1 MATSTFCP
9 STSRTS
15 PKTTFAPSLAN
26 VSASAAPCPRAPPL
40 ISATLPSSLPMAV
53 LPVDVPRPRFYAIG
67 GGRCVDNTESA
78 CEITRMQDEPTSLRI
93 EDPGVRALF
102 TEAARFQSWLDVEAA
117 LAQAQAELGI
127 IPAAAAREIVAK
139 AHLKYLDLAAVR
151 AGLAKTGHPLVPL
164 VWALDRACDG
174 DAGGYV
180 HWGATTQN
188 ITQTGQLL
196 QVRQA
201 HEIFL
206 RQLASVLTHMAG
218 LAERTKGA
226 LLPGRTHGQ
235 HAVPATFGFKVAVWI
250 DELCRHVERLRDCE
264 GRVFVAM
271 LGGGAGTLA
280 SLGEL
285 GLATQDKMAARLAM
299 RPMSVPA
306 RTIGDHQ
313 AEYVTVLGL
322 LAATAGKIG
331 REIYTLMKQEFGEVE
346 EPVPAGTVG
355 SSTMPQKRNPKLSQD
370 IIAAAAQ
377 IRALVPLAL
386 DAMQTEHEADRTTS
400 IMMSRAIVGACEL
413 TGDMLQR
420 LIALFEGLQVFP
432 ARMREN
438 LDLSG
443 GLIMAEALMLELGKQ
458 IGRQRAH
465 DAVYDA
471 AQGSVTQGRPFR
483 A

>member
-1 MATSTFCP
+1 M
-9 STSRTS
+9 
-15 PKTTFAPSLAN
+15 L
-26 VSASAAPCPRAPPL
+26 
-40 ISATLPSSLPMAV
+40 
-53 LPVDVPRPRFYAIG
+53 
-67 GGRCVDNTESA
+67 E
-78 CEITRMQDEPTSLRI
+78 EPTSLRI

-102 TEAARFQSWLDVEAA
+102 TEDARFQSWLDVEAA
-117 LAQAQAELGI
+117 LAQAQAALGI
-127 IPAAAAREIVAK
+127 IPETAAREIARK

-188 ITQTGQLL
+188 VTQTGQLL
-196 QVRQA
+196 QVSRA
-201 HEIFL
+201 HDIFL
-206 RQLASVLTHMAG
+206 RQLATLLTTLAD
-218 LAERTKGA
+218 LAERTKDA
-226 LLPGRTHGQ
+226 VLPGRTHGQ

-250 DELCRHVERLRDCE
+250 DELCRHVERLRGAE

-285 GLATQDKMAARLAM
+285 GLATQERMAARLGMRAM
-299 RPMSVPA
+299 TVPA

-313 AEYVTVLGL
+313 AEYVLLLGM
-322 LAATAGKIG
+322 LAATCSKIG

-346 EPVPAGTVG
+346 EPVPPGTVG

-400 IMMSRAIVGACEL
+400 IMMSRALVQACEL
-413 TGDMLQR
+413 TGDVFARM
-420 LIALFEGLQVFP
+420 IALFAGLQVFP
-432 ARMREN
+432 ERMRANVE
-438 LDLSG
+438 LSG
-443 GLIMAEALMLELGKQ
+443 GLIMAEALMLELGSQ

-465 DAVYDA
+465 DAVYEA
-471 AQGSVTQGRPFR
+471 AQASVTQARPFR
-483 A
+483 ETLADDPHVSAGLSASQVEALLDPARYTGLCRQFAERGAATARDIAAAIQRRRTERARTA

>member
-1 MATSTFCP
+1 M
-9 STSRTS
+9 
-15 PKTTFAPSLAN
+15 L
-26 VSASAAPCPRAPPL
+26 
-40 ISATLPSSLPMAV
+40 
-53 LPVDVPRPRFYAIG
+53 
-67 GGRCVDNTESA
+67 E
-78 CEITRMQDEPTSLRI
+78 EPTSLRI

-102 TEAARFQSWLDVEAA
+102 TEPARFQSWLDVEAA
-117 LAQAQAELGI
+117 LAQAQGELGV
-127 IPAAAAREIVAK
+127 IPEAAAREIVRK
-139 AHLKYLDLAAVR
+139 AHLSFLDLAAVR
-151 AGLAKTGHPLVPL
+151 EGLARTGHPLVPL
-164 VWALDRACDG
+164 VWALDRACEG

-188 ITQTGQLL
+188 VTQTGQLL
-196 QVRQA
+196 QVRRA

-206 RQLASVLTHMAG
+206 RQLAAILAIWAG
-218 LAERTKGA
+218 LAERTKDA

-250 DELCRHVERLRDCE
+250 DEVVRHVERLPGCE
-264 GRVFVAM
+264 RRVFVAM

-280 SLGEL
+280 SLGAP
-285 GLATQDKMAARLAM
+285 GLATQEKMAARLGLH
-299 RPMSVPA
+299 PMPMPA

-313 AEYVTVLGL
+313 AEYVLL
-322 LAATAGKIG
+322 LAMLAATCSKIG

-377 IRALVPLAL
+377 IRALAPLAL
-386 DAMQTEHEADRTTS
+386 EAMQTEHEADRTTS
-400 IMMSRAIVGACEL
+400 IMMSRALVQACEL
-413 TGDMLQR
+413 TGDTLQR
-420 LIALFEGLQVFP
+420 MLALFTGLQVYP
-432 ARMREN
+432 ERMRRN

-443 GLIMAEALMLELGKQ
+443 GLIMAEALMLDLGKQ

-471 AQGSVTQGRPFR
+471 AQAAVIEGRPFR
-483 A
+483 DLLGEDPHVSARLTPAQVETLLDPARYTGLCREFAERGAARAREVSAMLTRPTRGW

>member
-1 MATSTFCP
+1 
-9 STSRTS
+9 
-15 PKTTFAPSLAN
+15 
-26 VSASAAPCPRAPPL
+26 AA
-40 ISATLPSSLPMAV
+40 AV
-53 LPVDVPRPRFYAIG
+53 AREEA
-67 GGRCVDNTESA
+67 E
-78 CEITRMQDEPTSLRI
+78 LRI
-93 EDPGVRALF
+93 HPG
-102 TEAARFQSWLDVEAA
+102 S
-117 LAQAQAELGI
+117 
-127 IPAAAAREIVAK
+127 AAREIVTK
-139 AHLKYLDLAAVR
+139 AQLKYLDLAGVR

-164 VWALDRACDG
+164 VWELDRACEG

-196 QVRQA
+196 QIRRA
-201 HEIFL
+201 HDIFL
-206 RQLASVLTHMAG
+206 RQLATILTALAD
-218 LAERTKGA
+218 LAERTKDA
-226 LLPGRTHGQ
+226 VLPGRTHGQ

-250 DELCRHVERLRDCE
+250 DELCRHVERLRACE

-285 GLATQDKMAARLAM
+285 GLATQEKMAARLGM
-299 RPMSVPA
+299 GVMTVPA

-313 AEYVTVLGL
+313 AEYVTLLGL
-322 LAATAGKIG
+322 LAATGSKIG
-331 REIYTLMKQEFGEVE
+331 HEIYTLMKQEFGEVE
-346 EPVPAGTVG
+346 EPVPPGTVG

-377 IRALVPLAL
+377 IRAQVPLAL
-386 DAMQTEHEADRTTS
+386 EAMQTEHEADRTTS
-400 IMMSRAIVGACEL
+400 IMMHRALVQACEL

-420 LIALFEGLQVFP
+420 LVELLAGLQVFP
-432 ARMREN
+432 ERMRRN

-465 DAVYDA
+465 DAVYEA
-471 AQGSVTQGRPFR
+471 AQASVTQERPFR
-483 A
+483 ELLAEDPHVSSRLQPAQIDALLDPARYAGSCRRVHQRGG

>member
-1 MATSTFCP
+1 M
-9 STSRTS
+9 
-15 PKTTFAPSLAN
+15 L
-26 VSASAAPCPRAPPL
+26 
-40 ISATLPSSLPMAV
+40 
-53 LPVDVPRPRFYAIG
+53 
-67 GGRCVDNTESA
+67 E
-78 CEITRMQDEPTSLRI
+78 EPTSLRVK
-93 EDPGVRALF
+93 DPGVRALF

-127 IPAAAAREIVAK
+127 IPENAAREIVSK

-151 AGLAKTGHPLVPL
+151 AGLEKTGHPLVPL
-164 VWALDRACDG
+164 VWELDRVCEG

-188 ITQTGQLL
+188 VTQTGLLL
-196 QVRQA
+196 QVRRA
-201 HEIFL
+201 HDIFL
-206 RQLASVLTHMAG
+206 RQIAVILTTLAD
-218 LAERTKGA
+218 LAERTKA
-226 LLPGRTHGQ
+226 DLLPGRTHGQ

-250 DELCRHVERLRDCE
+250 DELCRHVERLRGCE

-280 SLGEL
+280 SLGEP
-285 GLATQDKMAARLAM
+285 GLATQEKMATHLGMRAM
-299 RPMSVPA
+299 SMPA

-313 AEYVTVLGL
+313 AEYVVLLGM
-322 LAATAGKIG
+322 LAATCGKIG

-346 EPVPAGTVG
+346 EPVPPGTVG

-386 DAMQTEHEADRTTS
+386 DAMHTEHEADRTTS
-400 IMMSRAIVGACEL
+400 IMMSRALTQSCEL

-420 LIALFEGLQVFP
+420 LVVLFGGLQVFP

-471 AQGSVTQGRPFR
+471 AQASVTQSRSFREMLAADPHVSARLTTPQVDALLDPARYTGLCRQFAERGAAMARKVAATIDRRPS
-483 A
+483 

>member
-1 MATSTFCP
+1 M
-9 STSRTS
+9 
-15 PKTTFAPSLAN
+15 L
-26 VSASAAPCPRAPPL
+26 
-40 ISATLPSSLPMAV
+40 
-53 LPVDVPRPRFYAIG
+53 
-67 GGRCVDNTESA
+67 E
-78 CEITRMQDEPTSLRI
+78 EPTSLRI
-93 EDPGVRALF
+93 NDPGVRALF
-102 TEAARFQSWLDVEAA
+102 TEDARFQSWLDVEAA

-127 IPAAAAREIVAK
+127 IPEAAAREIVSK
-139 AHLKYLDLAAVR
+139 AHLKFLDRAAIK
-151 AGLAKTGHPLVPL
+151 AGLARTGHPIVPL
-164 VWALDRACDG
+164 VWALDRACEG

-196 QVRQA
+196 QVRRA

-206 RQLASVLTHMAG
+206 RQLATILTTLAA
-218 LAERTKGA
+218 LAEKTKDT

-250 DELCRHVERLRDCE
+250 DELGRHVERLLGCE
-264 GRVFVAM
+264 DRVFVAM

-280 SLGEL
+280 SLGEP
-285 GLATQDKMAARLAM
+285 GLATQEKMAARLRM
-299 RPMSVPA
+299 RPMSMPA

-313 AEYVTVLGL
+313 AEYVTLLGM
-322 LAATAGKIG
+322 LAATGGKMA

-346 EPVPAGTVG
+346 EPVPEGTVG

-400 IMMSRAIVGACEL
+400 IMMGRALTEACEL

-420 LIALFEGLQVFP
+420 FVVLFEGLQVFP
-432 ARMREN
+432 ERMRRN

-465 DAVYDA
+465 DAVYEA
-471 AQGSVTQGRPFR
+471 AQGSVVQGRPFR
-483 A
+483 EMLAEDPHVKARLSAAQVDTLLDPARYAGLCSLFAERGAVHAREVAARIERRLKG

>member
-1 MATSTFCP
+1 
-9 STSRTS
+9 
-15 PKTTFAPSLAN
+15 
-26 VSASAAPCPRAPPL
+26 
-40 ISATLPSSLPMAV
+40 
-53 LPVDVPRPRFYAIG
+53 
-67 GGRCVDNTESA
+67 
-78 CEITRMQDEPTSLRI
+78 MQEEPTSLRI
-93 EDPGVRALF
+93 DDPGVRALF

-127 IPAAAAREIVAK
+127 IPEGAAREITAK
-139 AHLKYLDLAAVR
+139 AQLPLLDMQAIR
-151 AGLAKTGHPLVPL
+151 AGLARTGHPLVPL
-164 VWALDRACDG
+164 IWELDRVCEG
-174 DAGGYV
+174 DAGGYA

-196 QVRQA
+196 LVRRA
-201 HEIFL
+201 HGVFL
-206 RQLASVLTHMAG
+206 RQLATLLDLLAG
-218 LAERTKGA
+218 LAERTKGMV
-226 LLPGRTHGQ
+226 LPGRTHGQ

-250 DELCRHVERLRDCE
+250 DELCRHVERLRGCE

-280 SLGEL
+280 SLGTP
-285 GLATQDKMAARLAM
+285 GLATQEKMAARLGMLAM
-299 RPMSVPA
+299 PVPA

-313 AEYVTVLGL
+313 AEYVMLLGM
-322 LAATAGKIG
+322 LAATGRKIG

-370 IIAAAAQ
+370 IIAAAAE

-386 DAMQTEHEADRTTS
+386 EAMQTEHEADRTTS
-400 IMMSRAIVGACEL
+400 IMMSRALVQACEL
-413 TGDMLQR
+413 TGDLLQR
-420 LIALFEGLQVFP
+420 LVVLFGGLQVFP

-471 AQGSVTQGRPFR
+471 AQASVTQRRPFR
-483 A
+483 EMLAEDPHVSARLTTPQVDALLDPARYTGLCRQFAERGPATARKVAATIERRQTERGRTA